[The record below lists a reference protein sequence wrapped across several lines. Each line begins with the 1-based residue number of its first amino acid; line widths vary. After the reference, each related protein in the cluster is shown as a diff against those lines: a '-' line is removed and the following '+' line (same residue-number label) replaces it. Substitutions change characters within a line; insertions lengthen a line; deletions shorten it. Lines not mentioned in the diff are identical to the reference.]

1 MKNLLERRKN
11 FGVMLAGVGIFYLL
25 ALAGTFAVVWQ
36 NAAHKTEAMLDYA
49 ASDLR
54 DKADEVVDAVL
65 ANVGVAVVD
74 HLGSARPMAGDDVRR
89 LAKDYNVDE
98 ISVVNRKGIII
109 ASNDPT
115 AEGLDMS
122 RFGATTAGFM
132 VLTNGVTHVYSQKFR
147 RSESNHSVVR
157 KYLGIPFPYGDG
169 YVQVGYDERR
179 LAKLFRQTFGGML
192 SKWRIGETGFY
203 LCADKAYS
211 LVAVPVPGHPE
222 AFDRNLMDIGMNIF
236 DIPKAENET
245 FVQTIFGKRCYCRH
259 FIYARHRMYSVV
271 PADEFYGPA
280 LRTAMVAAAVLLIV
294 FFVFG
299 YVIGRMVS
307 QGRRIAELRT
317 LEDECREKD
326 LAMAKSI
333 QTNALPSHFPPYPK
347 LTDKIDIFARMI
359 TAKEVGGDFYD
370 FYFAG
375 SKKLALVIADV
386 SGKGIPAAL
395 FMMRAKATIQS
406 HLKSGLG
413 VVEAVETAN
422 HRLANDNDANMFVT
436 AWIGVIDLETGEM
449 EYVNAGHNA
458 PLVKRTDGSVEY
470 LRPLSG
476 PPLAVM
482 DDVSYRRQTL
492 SLKPGDG
499 ILLYTDGVTE
509 ATNRAEALYG
519 EDRLRLTMRGLLGAH
534 DAGTLIDGVLRDVNA
549 FADGAEQAD
558 DITLLGFKLVRA
570 WTDTTCSPHGPA
582 SAWTR
587 ETMV

>member
-1 MKNLLERRKN
+1 MGMATKTILHRREKIGMT
-11 FGVMLAGVGIFYLL
+11 FVGVGIFYLL
-25 ALAGTFAVVWQ
+25 ALAGTFAVVWM
-36 NAAHKTEAMLDYA
+36 NAAHKTEVMLDYA

-65 ANVGVAVVD
+65 ANVGVAIVD
-74 HLGSARPMAGDDVRR
+74 YLGAARPMASDDMQR
-89 LAKDYNVDE
+89 LAKDYNIDE
-98 ISVVNRKGIII
+98 VCIVNRKGIII
-109 ASNDPT
+109 GSNDPT

-122 RFGATTAGFM
+122 RFCGTTAEFM
-132 VLTNGVTHVYSQKFR
+132 VLTNGVTTVFSQKFR
-147 RSESNHSVVR
+147 RSESDHSVVR
-157 KYLGIPFPYGDG
+157 KYLGIAFKYGDG

-211 LVAVPVPGHPE
+211 IVAIPVPDHPE
-222 AFDRNLMDIGMNIF
+222 ALDENLMKIGMNIF

-280 LRTAMVAAAVLLIV
+280 LQSVMVAAAVLLIV

-299 YVIGRMVS
+299 YIIGRMVS
-307 QGRRIAELRT
+307 QSRRIAELHAMENTR
-317 LEDECREKD
+317 REKD

-333 QTNALPSHFPPYPK
+333 RTNALPSHFPPYPN
-347 LTDKIDIFARMI
+347 LADKIDIFARMI

-375 SKKLALVIADV
+375 VKKLALVIADV

-413 VVEAVETAN
+413 IVEAIERAN
-422 HRLANDNDANMFVT
+422 HRLAKDNAANMFVT
-436 AWIGVIDLETGEM
+436 AWIGVIDLTTGEM
-449 EYVNAGHNA
+449 EYVNAGHNP
-458 PLVKRTDGSVEY
+458 PLVKRADGAIEY
-470 LRPLSG
+470 LTPRSG
-476 PPLAVM
+476 PPLAAV
-482 DDVSYRRQTL
+482 DGVNYRRQTL
-492 SLKPGDG
+492 ALKPGDG

-509 ATNRAEALYG
+509 ATNRTNALYG
-519 EDRLRLTMRGLLGAH
+519 EKRLLQTMRGLLGVH
-534 DAGTLIDGVLRDVNA
+534 DAVALISGILKDVAA
-549 FADGAEQAD
+549 FADGAEQSD
-558 DITLLGFKLVRA
+558 DITLLGFKLVRM
-570 WTDTTCSPHGPA
+570 GK
-582 SAWTR
+582 
-587 ETMV
+587 